1 MFKRSKPS
9 PVHGGLAVF
18 SPRSVAGA
26 LVKEKERPEQSPR
39 EAPTAEDRRPLNTT
53 ISVDLGTAFKGAV
66 AVAEYLVRRQA
77 RKREAEKA
85 LESKTLELAAEY
97 QGLVGVPDL
106 LLRADCDRKQA
117 EQCLT
122 RLEAAQVCR
131 FLCHYREEA
140 LYVFP
145 GHLPRTWECAYCG
158 GQSPVPLGIPSSRT
172 CECANCGAI
181 MSQKIL
187 C

>member
-1 MFKRSKPS
+1 MSK
-9 PVHGGLAVF
+9 LAVF
-18 SPRSVAGA
+18 SPRAVASA
-26 LVKEKERPEQSPR
+26 LAKEKERPEPRPR
-39 EAPTAEDRRPLNTT
+39 ETTPVTGQRATAT
-53 ISVDLGTAFKGAV
+53 INIDLGTALKGAV

-77 RKREAEKA
+77 RKREQERA

-97 QGLVGVPDL
+97 QGLVGIPDL
-106 LLRADCDRKQA
+106 LLRTDCDRKQA
-117 EQCLT
+117 EQCLA

-145 GHLPRTWECAYCG
+145 GHLARIWECDYCG
-158 GQSPVPLGIPSSRT
+158 GQSAVLAGTPPLRT
-172 CECANCGAI
+172 CHCPNCAAT
-181 MSQKIL
+181 MTQKIL

>member
-1 MFKRSKPS
+1 MSK
-9 PVHGGLAVF
+9 LAVF
-18 SPRSVAGA
+18 SPRAVAGA
-26 LVKEKERPEQSPR
+26 LVKEKERPEPR
-39 EAPTAEDRRPLNTT
+39 RRETPIETEPHATAT
-53 ISVDLGTAFKGAV
+53 INIDLGTAFKGAV

-117 EQCLT
+117 EQCLA

-145 GHLPRTWECAYCG
+145 GHLPRTWECDYCG
-158 GQSPVPLGIPSSRT
+158 GRRAVPAGTPPSQT
-172 CECANCGAI
+172 CQCANCAAT
-181 MSQKIL
+181 MTQKIL